1 MRGFDIALTAM
12 ALRASATR
20 PPEAKRE
27 LVPAVDDLDRASLD
41 RAAISHAQAA
51 LISSLWPAPAR
62 QCLARPRY
70 VALPAPAVFGVMYQV
85 SWQAPAP
92 TEDARALQARLN
104 AAFADPAKGAT

>member
-41 RAAISHAQAA
+41 RAALSQQHTA
-51 LISSLWPAPAR
+51 LVASLWPAPAR
-62 QCLARPRY
+62 QCVARPRY
-70 VALPAPAVFGVMYQV
+70 VALAAPAVFGVVYQV
-85 SWQAPAP
+85 SWQVPAP

-104 AAFADPAKGAT
+104 AAFAGMAKGAT

>member
-41 RAAISHAQAA
+41 RAAISHCHAA
-51 LISSLWPAPAR
+51 LVASLWPAPAR
-62 QCLARPRY
+62 QCVARPRY
-70 VALPAPAVFGVMYQV
+70 LALGAPAVFGVVYQV
-85 SWQAPAP
+85 SWPAAP
-92 TEDARALQARLN
+92 TEDARALQARLR
-104 AAFADPAKGAT
+104 AAFADPAKAAT